1 MEANFGFILAYQID
15 QPRFYMK
22 IVVCQIFRR
31 YFSTKTDAQNDNFND
46 CSNFEYFSTSDN
58 AKQNNT
64 SNNHLIQVH
73 KKPKSLAYRQAN

>member
-15 QPRFYMK
+15 QPRFYMN
-22 IVVCQIFRR
+22 VVCQIFRR
-31 YFSTKTDAQNDNFND
+31 YFSTKTDAQDDNFDD
-46 CSNFEYFSTSDN
+46 CSNFKYFWTSDN

-64 SNNHLIQVH
+64 SNNHLIQVN